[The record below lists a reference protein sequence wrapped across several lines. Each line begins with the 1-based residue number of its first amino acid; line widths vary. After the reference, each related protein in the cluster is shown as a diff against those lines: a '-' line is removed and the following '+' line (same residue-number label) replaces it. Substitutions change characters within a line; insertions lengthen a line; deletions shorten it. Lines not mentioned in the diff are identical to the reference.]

1 MPRPGPRPPSQREAI
16 VAEAE
21 QIAGQPA
28 ASTQWKTSGERMRTL
43 LDQWKQHQRSGA
55 KLDKATESALWQR
68 FSHAR
73 NSFDKARRAWFADL
87 ETSRA
92 EARATKEELVAE
104 AEELATST
112 DWTPT
117 ARAFK
122 QLMDRWRAA
131 GRASRAEDD
140 ALWER
145 FRTAQDA
152 FFAAK
157 DEVVGRRG
165 RGVPRPTS
173 PSRRSCSPRPTPCC
187 RSPTSRPRRP
197 TLRGIQDRWEQA
209 GKVPRAD
216 LERVE
221 KRMRR
226 VETAVRE
233 ADEQRWKRT
242 NPEVAARAR
251 SLVDQL
257 EASVASI
264 EADLAKAEARGD
276 AKAAE
281 AARGPADR
289 PAGVA
294 GPGAR
299 RSGRVRRLT
308 PQASVRRPPVTR

>member
-1 MPRPGPRPPSQREAI
+1 
-16 VAEAE
+16 
-21 QIAGQPA
+21 
-28 ASTQWKTSGERMRTL
+28 
-43 LDQWKQHQRSGA
+43 
-55 KLDKATESALWQR
+55 
-68 FSHAR
+68 
-73 NSFDKARRAWFADL
+73 
-87 ETSRA
+87 
-92 EARATKEELVAE
+92 
-104 AEELATST
+104 
-112 DWTPT
+112 
-117 ARAFK
+117 
-122 QLMDRWRAA
+122 MDRWRAA

-157 DEVVGRRG
+157 DEISAAEEEEFRANLAVKEELLTEADTLLPITDVEAAK
-165 RGVPRPTS
+165 S
-173 PSRRSCSPRPTPCC
+173 A
-187 RSPTSRPRRP
+187 
-197 TLRGIQDRWEQA
+197 LRGIQDRWEKA

-233 ADEQRWKRT
+233 ADEQRWTRT

-264 EADLAKAEARGD
+264 EADLATAEAKGD

-281 AARGPADR
+281 AARGRLAAQQEWLTQAR
-289 PAGVA
+289 AGLDEF
-294 GPGAR
+294 GG
-299 RSGRVRRLT
+299 
-308 PQASVRRPPVTR
+308 